1 MLSFQTILS
10 SGSPKMYGHMVKT
23 RKSQLGGGKDKKK
36 GGDKDAK
43 KAK

>member
-1 MLSFQTILS
+1 
-10 SGSPKMYGHMVKT
+10 MYGHMVKT

-36 GGDKDAK
+36 SDKDAK